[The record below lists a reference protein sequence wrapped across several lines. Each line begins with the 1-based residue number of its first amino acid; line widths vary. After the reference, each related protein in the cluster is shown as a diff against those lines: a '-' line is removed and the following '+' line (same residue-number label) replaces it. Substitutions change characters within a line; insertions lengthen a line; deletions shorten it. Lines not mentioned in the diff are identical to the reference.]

1 VPFGISFGNDNYH
14 PWTLGNNRY
23 LFYENPYLVEAIPA
37 EVKIGKMA
45 EIFVRADPLKPFIER
60 KLSYHYLYS
69 ILAVP
74 SGPDNVIEPIK
85 CNFEEFGNSMGL
97 YINSTFV
104 MCVSPRISGHPDDY
118 YREEVLVRV
127 AINGQDFQEVGSE
140 AVVTF
145 VGTGQAKGF
154 VHFIIATILI
164 ALLIIVLAFLVIMLI
179 LKNQR
184 SAQPQTRIEY
194 RDNNTIQ

>member
-1 VPFGISFGNDNYH
+1 
-14 PWTLGNNRY
+14 
-23 LFYENPYLVEAIPA
+23 
-37 EVKIGKMA
+37 M
-45 EIFVRADPLKPFIER
+45 
-60 KLSYHYLYS
+60 
-69 ILAVP
+69 
-74 SGPDNVIEPIK
+74 IEPIK

-127 AINGQDFQEVGSE
+127 AINGQDFQQVGSE
-140 AVVTF
+140 AIVTF

-179 LKNQR
+179 LRGQR
-184 SAQPQTRIEY
+184 SLQPQTRYDLRE
-194 RDNNTIQ
+194 NNTYQ

>member
-1 VPFGISFGNDNYH
+1 
-14 PWTLGNNRY
+14 
-23 LFYENPYLVEAIPA
+23 
-37 EVKIGKMA
+37 
-45 EIFVRADPLKPFIER
+45 
-60 KLSYHYLYS
+60 
-69 ILAVP
+69 
-74 SGPDNVIEPIK
+74 
-85 CNFEEFGNSMGL
+85 MGL
-97 YINSTFV
+97 YVNSTFV

-164 ALLIIVLAFLVIMLI
+164 ALLLIVLAYLVIMLV
-179 LKNQR
+179 LSNPR
-184 SAQPQTRIEY
+184 SAKAQTHVEV
-194 RDNNTIQ
+194 RDNNTIQQHRARVSQGDGSQSRAFGAVSRAGSVNRAYNN